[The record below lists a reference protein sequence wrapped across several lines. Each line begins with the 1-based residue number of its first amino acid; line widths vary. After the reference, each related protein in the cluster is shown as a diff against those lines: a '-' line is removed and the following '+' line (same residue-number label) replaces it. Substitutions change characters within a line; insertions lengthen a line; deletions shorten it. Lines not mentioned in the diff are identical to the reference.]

1 MASLAW
7 RNLFHDR
14 VRLVVTL
21 VGIVF
26 SVVLTAIQFGLFL
39 GFVRATA
46 DLIDRSGADLWI
58 LSKGVVNLE
67 NGIPFTERKYHQALG
82 VAGVAEARRLTINF
96 STWKKPNGSDESIL
110 LMGVEAD
117 GALGIPWNLV
127 AGRVEDLNQPDAVII
142 DELYK
147 EKLGVTGLGQVFEI
161 QGRRARVVGM
171 TRGIRIFTTSPAVF
185 TTIDRAR
192 RYFGL
197 PGDQIVYVLVRVA
210 AGADPEEVRQALQ
223 SRLSY
228 VDVLTTAAFVRKQ
241 AFYWMFETGAG
252 VSVLI
257 AALLGLVVGVV
268 VVAQTIYASTMDH
281 LREYGT
287 LKAMGASNSYLYR
300 VIIRQALISGAI
312 GYAAGILISLV
323 VAETSLSTTTAIIL
337 PWWMLVVL
345 LVVTLLMCVG
355 ASVVSINKV
364 TRLDPAMIF
373 KG

>member
-26 SVVLTAIQFGLFL
+26 SVVLTSVQFGLFL

-58 LSKGVVNLE
+58 LSRGVVNLE
-67 NGIPFTERKYHQALG
+67 NGIPFTERKYHQASG
-82 VAGVAEARRLTINF
+82 VDGVAEARRLTINF

-110 LMGVEAD
+110 LMGVEPE
-117 GALGIPWNLV
+117 GGLGIPWNLV
-127 AGRVEDLNQPDAVII
+127 AGRVEDLRQPDAVII

-147 EKLGVTGLGQVFEI
+147 EKLGVTELGQVFEI

-192 RYFGL
+192 QYFGL
-197 PGDQIVYVLVRVA
+197 PGDQTIYVLIRLA
-210 AGADPEEVRQALQ
+210 AGADPEEVRQSLQ

-228 VDVLTTAAFVRKQ
+228 VEVLTTAAFARKQ

-287 LKAMGASNSYLYR
+287 LKAMGASNGYLYG

-312 GYAAGILISLV
+312 GYALGILISIIV
-323 VAETSLSTTTAIIL
+323 SETSLSTTTAIIL
-337 PWWMLVVL
+337 PWWLL
-345 LVVTLLMCVG
+345 LVLFVITQVMCVA
-355 ASVVSINKV
+355 ASMVSINKV

>member
-1 MASLAW
+1 MASLAL

-21 VGIVF
+21 IGIVF
-26 SVVLTAIQFGLFL
+26 SVVLTSIQFGLFL
-39 GFVRATA
+39 GFVRATS
-46 DLIDRSGADLWI
+46 DLIERSGADLWI

-67 NGIPFTERKYHQALG
+67 NGIPFSERKYHQALS

-96 STWKKPNGSDESIL
+96 STWKRPNGSDESIL
-110 LMGVEAD
+110 LMGVEPD
-117 GALGIPWNLV
+117 GGLGIPWDLV
-127 AGRVEDLNQPDAVII
+127 AGRVEDLRQPDAVII
-142 DELYK
+142 DELYR

-197 PGDQIVYVLVRVA
+197 PSDQTIYVLVRVA
-210 AGADPEEVRQALQ
+210 AGADLELVRQSLQ
-223 SRLSY
+223 ARLAF
-228 VDVLTTAAFVRKQ
+228 VEVMTRAAFARKQ

-252 VSVLI
+252 ISVLI

-287 LKAMGASNSYLYR
+287 LKAMGASNGYLYG
-300 VIIRQALISGAI
+300 VIIRQALISGVI
-312 GYAAGILISLV
+312 GYAIGITISLV
-323 VAETSLSTTTAIIL
+323 VSDVSLRSTTAIFL
-337 PWWMLVVL
+337 PWWLVLALFVL
-345 LVVTLLMCVG
+345 TLMMCVG
-355 ASVVSINKV
+355 ASMVSINKV
-364 TRLDPAMIF
+364 TRLDPAMVF

>member
-14 VRLVVTL
+14 VRLAVTL
-21 VGIVF
+21 VGVVF
-26 SVVLTAIQFGLFL
+26 SVVLTAVQFGLFL
-39 GFVRATA
+39 GFVRATS

-58 LSKGVVNLE
+58 LSRGVVNLE
-67 NGIPFTERKYHQALG
+67 NGIPFSERKYHQALAVPG
-82 VAGVAEARRLTINF
+82 VADVRRLSIAF

-110 LMGVEAD
+110 LMGIEV
-117 GALGIPWNLV
+117 GGGMGVPWNLV
-127 AGRVEDLNQPDAVII
+127 AGRIEDLRQPDAVII
-142 DELYK
+142 DELYR
-147 EKLGVTGLGQVFEI
+147 EKLGVTGLGEVFEI

-185 TTIDRAR
+185 TTIDQAR
-192 RYFGL
+192 LYSGL
-197 PGDQIVYVLVRVA
+197 PVDQTIYLLVRA
-210 AGADPEEVRQALQ
+210 AKDADRQQLRQALIA
-223 SRLSY
+223 RLSY
-228 VDVLTTAAFVRKQ
+228 VEVLTTAEFARKQ

-287 LKAMGASNSYLYR
+287 LKAMGASNGYLYG
-300 VIIRQALISGAI
+300 VIIRQALISGVI
-312 GYAAGILISLV
+312 GYAIGITISLV
-323 VAETSLSTTTAIIL
+323 VSDVSLRSTTAIFL
-337 PWWMLVVL
+337 PWWLVLALFVL
-345 LVVTLLMCVG
+345 TLMMCVG
-355 ASVVSINKV
+355 ASMVSINKV
-364 TRLDPAMIF
+364 TRLDPAMVF

>member
-26 SVVLTAIQFGLFL
+26 SVVLTSVQFGLFL

-58 LSKGVVNLE
+58 LSRGVVNLE

-82 VAGVAEARRLTINF
+82 VDGVAEARRLTINF

-110 LMGVEAD
+110 LMGVEPE
-117 GALGIPWNLV
+117 GGLGIPWNLV
-127 AGRVEDLNQPDAVII
+127 AGRVEDLRQPDAVII

-147 EKLGVTGLGQVFEI
+147 EKLGVTELGQVFEI

-192 RYFGL
+192 QYFGL
-197 PGDQIVYVLVRVA
+197 PRDQTIYVLIRLA
-210 AGADPEEVRQALQ
+210 AGADPEEVRQSLQ

-228 VDVLTTAAFVRKQ
+228 VEVLTTAAFARKQ

-287 LKAMGASNSYLYR
+287 LKAMGASNGYLYG

-312 GYAAGILISLV
+312 GYALGILISIIV
-323 VAETSLSTTTAIIL
+323 SETSLSTTTAIIL
-337 PWWMLVVL
+337 PWWLL
-345 LVVTLLMCVG
+345 LVLFVITQVMCVA
-355 ASVVSINKV
+355 ASMVSINKV

>member
-26 SVVLTAIQFGLFL
+26 SVVLTAVQFGLFL
-39 GFVRATA
+39 GFVRATS

-58 LSKGVVNLE
+58 LSRGVVNLE
-67 NGIPFTERKYHQALG
+67 NGIPFTERKYHQALAVPG
-82 VAGVAEARRLTINF
+82 VADARRLTINF

-110 LMGVEAD
+110 LAGVEVEGGMGV
-117 GALGIPWNLV
+117 PWNLV
-127 AGRVEDLNQPDAVII
+127 AGRVEDLRQPDAVII
-142 DELYK
+142 DELYR
-147 EKLGVTGLGQVFEI
+147 EKLGVTELGQVFEI

-185 TTIDRAR
+185 TTVDRAR
-192 RYFGL
+192 TYFGM
-197 PGDQIVYVLVRVA
+197 PADQTSYVLVRLA
-210 AGADPEEVRQALQ
+210 EGADPEKVRQGLLA
-223 SRLSY
+223 RLSFIE
-228 VDVLTTAAFVRKQ
+228 VLTTIEFGRKQ
-241 AFYWMFETGAG
+241 AIYWMFETGAG

-268 VVAQTIYASTMDH
+268 VVAQTIYASTIDH

-287 LKAMGASNSYLYR
+287 LKAMGASNGYLYR
-300 VIIRQALISGAI
+300 VIIRQAMISGMI
-312 GYAAGILISLV
+312 GYAIGITISLV
-323 VAETSLSTTTAIIL
+323 VSETSLKTTTAIFL
-337 PWWMLVVL
+337 PWWL
-345 LVVTLLMCVG
+345 LLALFALTLLMCIG
-355 ASVVSINKV
+355 ASMVSINKV
-364 TRLDPAMIF
+364 TRLDPAMVF

>member
-26 SVVLTAIQFGLFL
+26 SVVLTSIQFGLFL
-39 GFVRATA
+39 GFVSATS
-46 DLIDRSGADLWI
+46 DLIERSNADLWVI
-58 LSKGVVNLE
+58 SKGVVNLE
-67 NGIPFTERKYHQALG
+67 SGIAFSERKYYQTLG
-82 VAGVAEARRLTINF
+82 IAGVADARRQTVSF
-96 STWKKPNGSDESIL
+96 STWKKPDGAEESIML
-110 LMGVEAD
+110 FGTEVEGGMG
-117 GALGIPWNLV
+117 GPWNLV
-127 AGRVEDLNQPDAVII
+127 AGRLEDLLQPDAVII
-142 DELYK
+142 DELYQS
-147 EKLGVTGLGQVFEI
+147 KLGVTGLGQVVEI
-161 QGRRARVVGM
+161 QGRRARVVGL
-171 TRGIRIFTTSPAVF
+171 TRGIRTFTTSPAVF
-185 TTIDRAR
+185 TTFDRAR
-192 RYFGL
+192 QYVGL
-197 PGDQIVYVLVRVA
+197 PNDRTLFLLVRLA
-210 AGADPEEVRQALQ
+210 RGANPEAVRQAIKD
-223 SRLSY
+223 RLTH
-228 VDVLTTAAFVRKQ
+228 VDVLTTGEFGRQQ

-287 LKAMGASNSYLYR
+287 LKAMGASNRYLYG
-300 VIIRQALISGAI
+300 VILRQAFISAGI
-312 GYAAGILISLV
+312 GYAVGIGISLV
-323 VAETSLSTTTAIIL
+323 VATISQQTTTAILLPGWIL
-337 PWWMLVVL
+337 GALFIL
-345 LVVTLLMCVG
+345 TLLMCSL

>member
-26 SVVLTAIQFGLFL
+26 SVVLTSVQFGLFL

-58 LSKGVVNLE
+58 LSRGVVNLE

-82 VAGVAEARRLTINF
+82 VDGVAEARRLTINF

-110 LMGVEAD
+110 LMGVEPE
-117 GALGIPWNLV
+117 GGLGIPWNLV
-127 AGRVEDLNQPDAVII
+127 AGRVEDLRQPDAVII

-147 EKLGVTGLGQVFEI
+147 EKLGVTELGQVFEI

-192 RYFGL
+192 QYLGL
-197 PGDQIVYVLVRVA
+197 PRDQTIYVLIRLA
-210 AGADPEEVRQALQ
+210 AGADPEEVRQSLQ

-228 VDVLTTAAFVRKQ
+228 VEVLTTAAFARKQ

-287 LKAMGASNSYLYR
+287 LKAMGASNGYLYG

-312 GYAAGILISLV
+312 GYALGILISIIV
-323 VAETSLSTTTAIIL
+323 SETSLSTTTAIIL
-337 PWWMLVVL
+337 PWWLL
-345 LVVTLLMCVG
+345 LVLFVITQVMCVA
-355 ASVVSINKV
+355 ASMVSINKV

>member
-26 SVVLTAIQFGLFL
+26 SVVLTSVQFGLFL

-58 LSKGVVNLE
+58 LSRGVVNLE

-82 VAGVAEARRLTINF
+82 VDGVAEARRLTINF
-96 STWKKPNGSDESIL
+96 STWKKANGSDESIL
-110 LMGVEAD
+110 LMGVEPE
-117 GALGIPWNLV
+117 GGLGIPWNLV
-127 AGRVEDLNQPDAVII
+127 AGRVEDLLEPDAVII

-147 EKLGVTGLGQVFEI
+147 EKLGVTELGQVFEI

-192 RYFGL
+192 QYFGL
-197 PGDQIVYVLVRVA
+197 PRDQTIYVLIRLA
-210 AGADPEEVRQALQ
+210 AGADPEEVRQSLQ

-228 VDVLTTAAFVRKQ
+228 VEVLTTAAFARKQ

-287 LKAMGASNSYLYR
+287 LKAMGASNGYLYG

-312 GYAAGILISLV
+312 GYALGILISIIV
-323 VAETSLSTTTAIIL
+323 SETSLSTTTAIIL
-337 PWWMLVVL
+337 PWWLL
-345 LVVTLLMCVG
+345 LVLFVITQVMCVA
-355 ASVVSINKV
+355 ASMVSINKV

>member
-46 DLIDRSGADLWI
+46 DIIHRSGADLWVI
-58 LSKGVVNLE
+58 TKGVVNLE
-67 NGIPFTERKYHQALG
+67 NGIPFSERKYFMAQG
-82 VAGVAEARRLTINF
+82 VAGVADVRRLTVNF
-96 STWKKPNGSDESIL
+96 ATWKKPNGADESIL
-110 LMGVEAD
+110 LLGVEVDGGLGGPWDLVEGEVAD
-117 GALGIPWNLV
+117 LL
-127 AGRVEDLNQPDAVII
+127 QPDAVII

-147 EKLGVTGLGQVFEI
+147 EKLGVVKLGQVAEI
-161 QGRRARVVGM
+161 MGRRARVVGF
-171 TRGIRIFTTSPAVF
+171 TRGIRTFTTSPAVF
-185 TTIDRAR
+185 TKVDRAR
-192 RYFGL
+192 RYFGM
-197 PGDQIVYVLVRVA
+197 PVDQTGYLLVRVA
-210 AGADPEEVRQALQ
+210 EGMDREAVRREIAA
-223 SRLSY
+223 RLSY
-228 VDVLTTAAFVRKQ
+228 VDVLTTAEFGRKQ

-252 VSVLI
+252 VSVLL

-287 LKAMGASNSYLYR
+287 LKAMGATNGYLYG
-300 VIIRQALISGAI
+300 VIIRQAVISAVI
-312 GYAAGILISLV
+312 GYSIGISISLM
-323 VAETSLSTTTAIIL
+323 VAASSQKTTTAIFL
-337 PWWMLVVL
+337 PGWL
-345 LVVTLLMCVG
+345 LGALFVVTLVMCIA
-355 ASVVSINKV
+355 ASMVSINKV

>member
-26 SVVLTAIQFGLFL
+26 SVVLTSIQMGLFL
-39 GFVRATA
+39 GFVRATS
-46 DLIDRSGADLWI
+46 DLIDRSGADLWVA
-58 LSKGVVNLE
+58 SSGVVNLE
-67 NGIPFTERKYHQALG
+67 NGIPFSERKFYQAQG
-82 VAGVAEARRLTINF
+82 IAGVADVRRLTINF
-96 STWKKPNGSDESIL
+96 ATWKKPSGSDESIL
-110 LMGVEAD
+110 LIGVEVE
-117 GALGIPWNLV
+117 GGMGTPWNLV
-127 AGRVEDLNQPDAVII
+127 EGRIEDLHQPDAVIV

-147 EKLGVTGLGQVFEI
+147 SKLGVTGIGQTVEI
-161 QGRRARVVGM
+161 MGRRARVVGF
-171 TRGIRIFTTSPAVF
+171 TRGIRTFTTSPAVF
-185 TTIDRAR
+185 TTLDRAR

-197 PGDQIVYVLVRVA
+197 PADQAIFLLVRLSN
-210 AGADPEEVRQALQ
+210 GADIEVVRQALKE
-223 SRLSY
+223 RLTF
-228 VDVLTTAAFVRKQ
+228 VEVLRTTEFARRQ

-257 AALLGLVVGVV
+257 AALLGLIVGVV

-287 LKAMGASNSYLYR
+287 LKAMGASNGYLYG
-300 VIIRQALISGAI
+300 VIIRQSVISAVI
-312 GYAAGILISLV
+312 GYSIGIAISLA
-323 VAETSLSTTTAIIL
+323 VATTSQKTTTAIIL
-337 PWWMLVVL
+337 PGWILGTL
-345 LVVTLLMCVG
+345 FLVTLLMCML

-364 TRLDPAMIF
+364 TRLDPAMVF

>member
-46 DLIDRSGADLWI
+46 DLIDRSGADLWV

-67 NGIPFTERKYHQALG
+67 NGIPFNERKYHQALG
-82 VAGVAEARRLTINF
+82 VPGVADARRLTINF

-110 LMGVEAD
+110 LMGVEPD
-117 GALGIPWNLV
+117 GGLGTPWSLV
-127 AGRVEDLNQPDAVII
+127 AGRVEDLHEPDAVII
-142 DELYK
+142 DELYR
-147 EKLGVTGLGQVFEI
+147 EKLGVTGLGQVVEI

-192 RYFGL
+192 RYFGM
-197 PGDQIVYVLVRVA
+197 PGDQTSYVLVRVA
-210 AGADPEEVRQALQ
+210 PGADRAVVRQSLRE
-223 SRLSY
+223 RLAY
-228 VDVLTTAAFVRKQ
+228 VEVLTTAEFARQQ

-287 LKAMGASNSYLYR
+287 LKAMGASNGYLYG
-300 VIIRQALISGAI
+300 VIIRQALISGVI
-312 GYAAGILISLV
+312 GYTVGILIS
-323 VAETSLSTTTAIIL
+323 VAVAQTSLQTTTAIIL
-337 PWWMLVVL
+337 PWWMLL
-345 LVVTLLMCVG
+345 CLFVVTLLMCVS
-355 ASVVSINKV
+355 ASMVSINKV

>member
-26 SVVLTAIQFGLFL
+26 SVVLTSIQFGLFL
-39 GFVRATA
+39 GFVQATA
-46 DLIDRSGADLWI
+46 DLIARSGADLWVH
-58 LSKGVVNLE
+58 SQGVVNLE
-67 NGIPFTERKYHQALG
+67 NGIPFNERKYHQALG
-82 VAGVAEARRLTINF
+82 VPGVADARRLTINF

-117 GALGIPWNLV
+117 GGMGIPWNLV
-127 AGRVEDLNQPDAVII
+127 AGRVEDLHEPDAVII
-142 DELYK
+142 DELYR
-147 EKLGVTGLGQVFEI
+147 EKLGVTGLGQVVEI

-197 PGDQIVYVLVRVA
+197 PGDQTIYVLVKVA
-210 AGADPEEVRQALQ
+210 AGADPAVVRQSLRE
-223 SRLSY
+223 RLAY
-228 VDVLTTAAFVRKQ
+228 VDVLTTAEFARKQ

-287 LKAMGASNSYLYR
+287 LKAMGASNGYLYG
-300 VIIRQALISGAI
+300 VIIRQALISGVI
-312 GYAAGILISLV
+312 GYTVGILISLV
-323 VAETSLSTTTAIIL
+323 VAQTSLQTTTAIIL
-337 PWWMLVVL
+337 PWWMLVML
-345 LVVTLLMCVG
+345 FVVTLLMCVC
-355 ASVVSINKV
+355 ASMVSINKV